1 MQETTSSDI
10 LTAKKLRCPNG
21 IFQGNKNITGRATL
35 LSVHGYGVNTPTLEI
50 LLVYLQCGT
59 SRTLLAQAA
68 HIGVRQ
74 ISVSNCSLKVTLI
87 QVEILSL
94 PVDEQLLLT
103 PLMVTFEQQP
113 LANLNH

>member
-74 ISVSNCSLKVTLI
+74 ISV
-87 QVEILSL
+87 
-94 PVDEQLLLT
+94 
-103 PLMVTFEQQP
+103 
-113 LANLNH
+113 